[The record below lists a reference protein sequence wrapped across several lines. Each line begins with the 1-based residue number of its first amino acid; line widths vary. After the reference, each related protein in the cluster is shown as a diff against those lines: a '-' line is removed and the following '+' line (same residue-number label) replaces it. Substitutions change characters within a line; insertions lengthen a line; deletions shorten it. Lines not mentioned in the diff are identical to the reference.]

1 MITDSEAEPPVQ
13 ALVTDVYATV
23 STVSSTGK
31 ATVMLGGDDDGLARP
46 APDELVLNLTLTAAS
61 DNDDITFPLD
71 MGAVMAKVTFTDD
84 AADMGGDTFEDAFT
98 DYVTVFMIRPA
109 QCEMLFPVVS
119 VLPNEMPF
127 PWDTAISI
135 TNPAY
140 PGSEKADGALRF
152 TFYGIDAEPVVVE
165 SSILTGASIGLDAD
179 GDLPA
184 GNTFQALVS
193 MILRA
198 ANWGDSFRGHVHV
211 QTDYTNCSGIG
222 WVTDWMGANQAYS
235 AVVIDADTG
244 MDE

>member
-1 MITDSEAEPPVQ
+1 MRV
-13 ALVTDVYATV
+13 
-23 STVSSTGK
+23 
-31 ATVMLGGDDDGLARP
+31 
-46 APDELVLNLTLTAAS
+46 APDEVVLNLTLTAAS
-61 DNDDITFPLD
+61 SNDDITFPLD
-71 MGAVMAKVTFTDD
+71 MGAVMAKVTFTGEDF
-84 AADMGGDTFEDAFT
+84 MDAFT
-98 DYVTVFMIRPA
+98 DYVTVFNIRPA

-119 VLPNEMPF
+119 VLPNAIPA

-140 PGSEKADGALRF
+140 GEEVVDGSLTF
-152 TFYGIDAEPVVVE
+152 TFYGIDAEPVVIE

-211 QTDYTNCSGIG
+211 RTDYTNCSGIG

-235 AVVIDADTG
+235 AVVIDDDTG
-244 MDE
+244 MDDQ

>member
-1 MITDSEAEPPVQ
+1 MATTSMRPTPTS
-13 ALVTDVYATV
+13 VT
-23 STVSSTGK
+23 
-31 ATVMLGGDDDGLARP
+31 LG
-46 APDELVLNLTLTAAS
+46 LTLTA
-61 DNDDITFPLD
+61 DPGDDDAEISFPLD
-71 MGAVMAKVTFTDD
+71 RASVMAKAAFTD
-84 AADMGGDTFEDAFT
+84 MQGGDDNFADAFT
-98 DYVTVFMIRPA
+98 DYVTVFNIRPA

-244 MDE
+244 MD